1 MKEAYGKLVPETLEE
16 LCDPAKSTIVVVDMQ
31 NDLVSEEGFLAKE
44 GDDVSG
50 NRRIIEPLQRLL
62 EAGRKAGIPIVYVQ
76 YTIDRGWHYA
86 TPAWVYRPPQWVNRH
101 GRRRVSLEGCFEGT
115 WGWDVIPELQPEP
128 GDIRVLKHHLGA
140 FWDTNLDKILRGN
153 GVETVVVTGTAT
165 KGCVFDTALGAS
177 ANDYYTVVVND
188 CVTQNDQEGHELGM
202 KVLTRRY
209 DHPNSDELVTLWSE
223 AKEKATA

>member
-76 YTIDRGWHYA
+76 YTIDREWHYA
-86 TPAWVYRPPQWVNRH
+86 TPAWVYRPPQWVNRN
-101 GRRRVSLEGCFEGT
+101 GRRRVSLEG
-115 WGWDVIPELQPEP
+115 
-128 GDIRVLKHHLGA
+128 VLRRDLG
-140 FWDTNLDKILRGN
+140 
-153 GVETVVVTGTAT
+153 
-165 KGCVFDTALGAS
+165 LG
-177 ANDYYTVVVND
+177 
-188 CVTQNDQEGHELGM
+188 
-202 KVLTRRY
+202 R
-209 DHPNSDELVTLWSE
+209 HPRART
-223 AKEKATA
+223 